1 MNNTHLNGIS
11 FQNNV
16 VASLPNGDTHS
27 HRGVVCES
35 GKSRNSRLDWSREYD
50 LYIGSP
56 GIRQSENTNSTT
68 DNNDNYIKSNRLNT
82 RLNAQQ
88 IQAVHTYFRCKV
100 TIVVGIPR
108 TGKSTLIDVILALE
122 EAFHNECA
130 YVKSAGTLSAR
141 FGGGIHGLVVD
152 EASQFMEANAA
163 YLILRAHSMGQLRRV
178 LLIGDHN
185 QHPALSAERNPFRA
199 SGSVSLIERQI
210 RAGSSHIQ
218 LQTQYL

>member
-11 FQNNV
+11 FQNDV
-16 VASLPNGDTHS
+16 VASLPNGYTHS
-27 HRGVVCES
+27 YRGVVCES

-88 IQAVHTYFRCKV
+88 IQAVRTYFRRRV
-100 TIVVGIPR
+100 TIAVGLPR
-108 TGKSTLIDVILALE
+108 TGKLTLIDVILALE
-122 EAFHNECA
+122 KSFHNECA
-130 YVKSAGTLSAR
+130 YVRSAGALPALSND
-141 FGGGIHGLVVD
+141 GPHGLVVD
-152 EASQFMEANAA
+152 NASQFMEANTA

-178 LLIGDHN
+178 LLIGDH
-185 QHPALSAERNPFRA
+185 H
-199 SGSVSLIERQI
+199 
-210 RAGSSHIQ
+210 
-218 LQTQYL
+218 